1 MPGLAIIN
9 ARVITVDPSDTVA
22 EVVVCEGDRISAV
35 GTYRAVEITPGT
47 PVIDAGGKAVIPG
60 LIDGHAHLD
69 REGLKDIFPSLEG
82 CRCIRDVLDRI
93 ERIAAGKSPSEWI
106 VTMPVGDP
114 PYYWN
119 VPGCLAEN
127 RFPTRFEL
135 DEVAPGNPVYI
146 RPIWGYW
153 RHQLPLESVAN
164 SAALELAGIGRD
176 SIPDSSTINFEQ
188 DANGELT
195 GLIRETT
202 YMPVV
207 ELRYFHMAPGF
218 SHEDRVSGIGKAMRI
233 YNATGTTSV
242 LEEHGA
248 AQELISAWRT
258 VRENGQ
264 STVRSSL
271 VFSPSWGGALDI
283 DYADVFGRWA
293 AWLGGRGLGD
303 DWLRVFGMFTDTGVD
318 LDARLRAT
326 AAPYTGWSGF
336 NYDNGVP
343 ENRMTEFLVEAARA
357 DIRIAVIGP
366 RFLDMFEKVNRTV
379 PITDKRWIVG
389 HLDVMDERAINQAA
403 DLGVVMTTHTN
414 RYIHKHGGVLRQEL
428 GPDRENDIVPLRR
441 LLEAGVRVGLATDNV
456 PTSLFHAIWHT
467 VARMSLTSEELIAPD
482 QALSPLEAL
491 RCATLGGAHLT
502 FEEDLK
508 GSIEVG
514 KLADL
519 VILSDNP
526 LTCANETLKDIV
538 AETTI
543 VGGKVVY
550 QRATA

>member
-1 MPGLAIIN
+1 MPGLAVTN
-9 ARVITVDPSDTVA
+9 ARIITVDPSDTIA
-22 EVVVCEGDRISAV
+22 EVVVCDGDRIAAV
-35 GTYRAVEITPGT
+35 GTHRAVEIPPGI
-47 PVIDAGGKAVIPG
+47 PVIDARGKAVIPG

-82 CRCIRDVLDRI
+82 CRCVRDVLDRI

-135 DEVAPGNPVYI
+135 DEVAPDNPVYV

-153 RHQLPLESVAN
+153 RHQLPLESVVN
-164 SAALELAGIGRD
+164 SVALELAGIGRD
-176 SIPDSSTINFEQ
+176 SIPDSPTISFER
-188 DANGELT
+188 DASGELS

-202 YMPVV
+202 YMPVA

-233 YNATGTTSV
+233 YNSTGTTSV

-248 AQELISAWRT
+248 AQELINAWRT
-258 VRENGQ
+258 IREKGQ

-271 VFSPSWGGALDI
+271 VFSPSWGGTLDI
-283 DYADVFGRWA
+283 DYSDVFDRWA

-318 LDARLRAT
+318 LDASLRAT

-343 ENRMTEFLVEAARA
+343 ENRMIEFLVEAARA

-366 RFLDMFEKVNRTV
+366 RFLDMFERVNQTV

-389 HLDVMDERAINQAA
+389 HLDVMDERAIGQAA

-428 GPDRENDIVPLRR
+428 GPERENDIVPLRR
-441 LLEAGVRVGLATDNV
+441 LLDAGVRVGLATDNV

-467 VARMSLTSEELIAPD
+467 VARTSLTAEELVAPD
-482 QALSPLEAL
+482 QALSRHEAL

-508 GSIEVG
+508 GSVEVG

-550 QRATA
+550 QRGVA

>member
-1 MPGLAIIN
+1 MPGLAIVN
-9 ARVITVDPSDTVA
+9 AAIITIDPSDTIA
-22 EVVVCEGDRISAV
+22 EVVLCEGERIAAV
-35 GTYRAVEITPGT
+35 GSRQAIEIPPGT

-69 REGLKDIFPSLEG
+69 REGLKDIFPTLEG
-82 CRCIRDVLDRI
+82 CLCIRDVLERI
-93 ERIAAGKSPSEWI
+93 ERIAADKSPSEWI

-127 RFPTRFEL
+127 RFPTRSEL
-135 DEVAPGNPVYI
+135 DEVAPDNPVYI

-164 SAALELAGIGRD
+164 SAALELAGIGHN
-176 SIPDSSTINFEQ
+176 SLPDSPTISFER
-188 DANGELT
+188 DASGELT

-202 YMPVV
+202 YMPVA

-248 AQELISAWRT
+248 AQELISAWRAVRERNQAT
-258 VRENGQ
+258 VRAN
-264 STVRSSL
+264 L
-271 VFSPSWGGALDI
+271 VFSPSWGGAEDI

-303 DWLRVFGMFTDTGVD
+303 DWLRVSGMFTDTGVD

-336 NYDNGVP
+336 NYDYGVP
-343 ENRMTEFLVEAARA
+343 ESRMIDFLSEAART

-366 RFLDMFEKVNRTV
+366 RFLDLFDKVNRTV
-379 PITDKRWIVG
+379 PISDKRWIVG

-428 GPDRENDIVPLRR
+428 GRDGENNIVPLRR
-441 LLEAGVRVGLATDNV
+441 LLDAGVNVGLATDNV

-467 VARMSLTSEELIAPD
+467 VTRASLTSEQAIAPE
-482 QALSPLEAL
+482 QALSRHEAL

-519 VILSDNP
+519 AILSDNP
-526 LTCANETLKDIV
+526 LTCASDVLKDIV

-543 VGGKVVY
+543 VGGEVVY